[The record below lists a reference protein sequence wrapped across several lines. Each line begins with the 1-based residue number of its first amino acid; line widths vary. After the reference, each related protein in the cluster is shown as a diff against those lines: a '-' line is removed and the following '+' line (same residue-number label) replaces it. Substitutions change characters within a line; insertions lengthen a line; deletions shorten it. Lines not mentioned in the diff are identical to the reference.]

1 MTLIGLPK
9 IANSISGQDRLIK
22 TAIYIAMS
30 FVMVLI
36 LFPLYWI
43 FVTAIK
49 PIGEVF
55 AYPPKLWPSEFIW
68 GNFAEVLRV
77 SDFANYFKNSFIVS
91 FFATTIT
98 VCINL
103 VAGYAFAKYKF
114 KGKEFFF
121 LIMLSA
127 LMIPLQV
134 TMIPNFIIVSRLG
147 LINTYLGLILPPCAE
162 PFGLFLSRQFLST
175 IPNELIES
183 GRIDGASEFTIFRRI
198 ILPNAKNLVNVLV
211 IFTFMWR
218 WNDFQWPLI
227 LLSNSKM
234 YTVQLGLAMLNGT
247 QYVNWNLL
255 MSASIMATIP
265 VVVVFLIFQKRFVQ
279 GIAATG
285 IKG

>member
-1 MTLIGLPK
+1 MTVSLPK
-9 IANSISGQDRLIK
+9 FAASIKGQDRLMR
-22 TAIYIAMS
+22 TVIYIVMA

-36 LFPLYWI
+36 MFPLYWI
-43 FVTAIK
+43 FVTAVK
-49 PIGEVF
+49 PLGEVF
-55 AYPPKLWPSEFIW
+55 AYPPKLWPGEFQW
-68 GNFAEVLRV
+68 VHFADVLKV
-77 SDFANYFKNSFIVS
+77 SDFANYFKNSFIVTVI
-91 FFATTIT
+91 ATAIT

-134 TMIPNFIIVSRLG
+134 TMIPNFIIISHLG
-147 LINTYLGLILPPCAE
+147 WINSYMGLILPPCAE

-198 ILPNAKNLVNVLV
+198 ILPNASNLVNVLM
-211 IFTFMWR
+211 IFTVMWR

-227 LLSNSKM
+227 VLSNSKM
-234 YTVQLGLAMLNGT
+234 YTVQLGLSMLNGT